1 MQREVLIRIDAF
13 ETLLHLAKS
22 MHPNEMV
29 ALLRGTAKK
38 EIKIEEVLLAPLA
51 LGGEYFSEFP
61 LDALPIDP
69 SIIGTAHSHPVHEL
83 EPSEE
88 DLNESY
94 GSVSLIIAYP
104 YSGASD
110 VAAYSSS
117 GERLKLRIV
126 EDKEEY

>member
-1 MQREVLIRIDAF
+1 MQREVLIKTEAL

-22 MHPNEMV
+22 MHPKEMV
-29 ALLRGTAKK
+29 ALLRGEAKK
-38 EIKIEEVLLAPLA
+38 EIRIEEVLLAPLA
-51 LGGEYFSEFP
+51 LGGEDFSEFP

-94 GSVSLIIAYP
+94 GHVSLIVAYP
-104 YSGASD
+104 YSGARD

-117 GERLKLRIV
+117 SERLKLRV
-126 EDKEEY
+126 V